1 MDSNHRLA
9 RLNFDAEYPG
19 RPNPVGMI
27 VGVLRNPTYDQ
38 EFLDPQSRSN
48 GSGKVLSYSDS
59 HGLCFEVEH
68 IEAQGALNLGTP
80 PRRAWYNVDEIV
92 YLIDPS
98 SFITVAVSVN
108 VGELKS
114 VTIDLPA
121 FPVDL
126 DEAVRNL

>member
-1 MDSNHRLA
+1 MGCSA
-9 RLNFDAEYPG
+9 TP
-19 RPNPVGMI
+19 
-27 VGVLRNPTYDQ
+27 PTTRSSWT
-38 EFLDPQSRSN
+38 PQSRSN
-48 GSGKVLSYSDS
+48 GSGQVLSYSDS